1 MALYCSDRA
10 VSGSRTAHGAC
21 CCSVRGRGA
30 VYSCPPKAVKQVL
43 YTIVYFLVLS
53 VRRSRSNANRVF
65 QKLDLM
71 QIVGFDKV
79 AGLCD
84 LMKTA
89 HEEFRNLPRLFDGL

>member
-1 MALYCSDRA
+1 VGRVPLTARVAA
-10 VSGSRTAHGAC
+10 VSGAEGLCTPA
-21 CCSVRGRGA
+21 
-30 VYSCPPKAVKQVL
+30 PKAVKQVL